1 MSEGSTISLGL
12 AFSAGLV
19 SFLSPCVVPLVPSYL
34 TFVTGMTLDELT
46 APGATN
52 ARRSHTMLHAALFVL
67 GFAIVFV
74 SLGAAATAVGVAIG
88 RSLGWVQRVGGIVI
102 MLFGVHLLGVL
113 RVPALMRERR
123 AHLATK
129 PAGLVG
135 SFVVGVA
142 FGAGWTPCV
151 GPVLATILL
160 YAGTSGSVE
169 RGTLLLAVYAL
180 GLGIPFLVCAF
191 GVDRLLA
198 RVGTLRRWVRPLE
211 LITGA
216 LLLVVGLALATG
228 RFRILTG
235 ALAGLGQLINL
246 GT

>member
-1 MSEGSTISLGL
+1 
-12 AFSAGLV
+12 
-19 SFLSPCVVPLVPSYL
+19 VPSYL

-46 APGATN
+46 DPHAPTV
-52 ARRSHTMLHAALFVL
+52 RRSRTMLHATLFVL

-88 RSLGWVQRVGGIVI
+88 RSLVWVQRIGGVII
-102 MLFGVHLLGVL
+102 MLFGAHVLGLL

-123 AHLATK
+123 AHIATK
-129 PAGLVG
+129 PTGLAG

-160 YAGTSGSVE
+160 YAGTSGSVA
-169 RGTLLLAVYAL
+169 RGTLLLAVYAVGL
-180 GLGIPFLVCAF
+180 GLPFLVCAF
-191 GVDRLLA
+191 GVDRLLTRLGA
-198 RVGTLRRWVRPLE
+198 LRRWVRPLE
-211 LITGA
+211 LVTGA

>member
-1 MSEGSTISLGL
+1 MSDGNNISLGL

-34 TFVTGMTLDELT
+34 TFVTGMTLEELT
-46 APGATN
+46 DPVGVT
-52 ARRSHTMLHAALFVL
+52 ARRSRTMLHATLFVL

-88 RSLGWVQRVGGIVI
+88 RSLGWVQRIGGVVI
-102 MLFGVHLLGVL
+102 ILFGAHLLGVL

-123 AHLATK
+123 AHLEAK
-129 PAGLVG
+129 PTGLVG

-160 YAGTSGSVE
+160 SAGTSGSVA
-169 RGTLLLAVYAL
+169 RGTLLLALYAAGL
-180 GLGIPFLVCAF
+180 GLPFLVCAF
-191 GVDRLLA
+191 GVDRLLT
-198 RVGTLRRWVRPLE
+198 RMTVLRRWVRPLE
-211 LITGA
+211 LVTGT
-216 LLLVVGLALATG
+216 LLIVVGLALATG
-228 RFRILTG
+228 RFRTLTG
-235 ALAGLGQLINL
+235 ALAGLGQLVNL

>member
-1 MSEGSTISLGL
+1 VSDGGTISLGL
-12 AFSAGLV
+12 AFTAGLV

-46 APGATN
+46 DPSAA
-52 ARRSHTMLHAALFVL
+52 ASRRSRTMLHATLFVL
-67 GFAIVFV
+67 GFAVVFV

-88 RSLGWVQRVGGIVI
+88 RSLGWVQRIGGIVI
-102 MLFGVHLLGVL
+102 MLFGVHLLGLL

-129 PAGLVG
+129 PTGFAG

-160 YAGTSGSVE
+160 YAGTSGSVA
-169 RGTLLLAVYAL
+169 RGILLLAVYAAGL
-180 GLGIPFLVCAF
+180 GLPFLVCAF
-191 GVDRLLA
+191 GVDRLLT

-211 LITGA
+211 IVTGVV
-216 LLLVVGLALATG
+216 LVLVGLALATG
-228 RFRILTG
+228 RFRTLTA
-235 ALAGLGQLINL
+235 ALAGLGQLVNL
-246 GT
+246 GA

>member
-1 MSEGSTISLGL
+1 MSQGNSIPLGL
-12 AFSAGLV
+12 AFTAGLV
-19 SFLSPCVVPLVPSYL
+19 SFLSPCIVPLVPSYL
-34 TFVTGMTLDELT
+34 TFVTGMSLDELT
-46 APGATN
+46 DPHAPGS
-52 ARRSHTMLHAALFVL
+52 RRSHTMLHAMLFVL

-88 RSLGWVQRVGGIVI
+88 RSLGWVQRIGGVVI
-102 MLFGVHLLGVL
+102 MLFGAHVLGLL
-113 RVPALMRERR
+113 RVPALMRDGRT
-123 AHLATK
+123 HLATK
-129 PAGLVG
+129 PAGRVG

-160 YAGTSGSVE
+160 YAGTSGSVA

-180 GLGIPFLVCAF
+180 GLGLPFLVCAF
-191 GVDRLLA
+191 GVDRLLT
-198 RVGTLRRWVRPLE
+198 RMQSLRRWVRPLE
-211 LITGA
+211 IVTGA

-228 RFRILTG
+228 RFRMLTG

>member
-1 MSEGSTISLGL
+1 MSDGSTISLGL

-46 APGATN
+46 DPALTAG
-52 ARRSHTMLHAALFVL
+52 RRSRTMLHATLFVL

-74 SLGAAATAVGVAIG
+74 SLGAAATALGVAIG
-88 RSLGWVQRVGGIVI
+88 RSLGWVQRIGGVVI
-102 MLFGVHLLGVL
+102 MLFGAHLLGLL

-123 AHLATK
+123 THLATK
-129 PAGLVG
+129 PAGVMG

-160 YAGTSGSVE
+160 YAGTSGSVA
-169 RGTLLLAVYAL
+169 RGTLLLSFYAA
-180 GLGIPFLVCAF
+180 GLALPFLVCAF
-191 GVDRLLA
+191 GVDRLLTRISA
-198 RVGTLRRWVRPLE
+198 LRRWVRPLE
-211 LITGA
+211 IVTGG
-216 LLLVVGLALATG
+216 LLLVVGFALATG
-228 RFRILTG
+228 RFRTLTG